1 MGRGKIHFNKSIALQ
16 ASVERQ
22 AGKLTPRD
30 IEGYNNYEEIW
41 HGTNIGNLVAFS
53 LLWQATVSEG
63 KISSIAITVCEQYS
77 CFSFCIMV

>member
-53 LLWQATVSEG
+53 LL
-63 KISSIAITVCEQYS
+63 
-77 CFSFCIMV
+77 